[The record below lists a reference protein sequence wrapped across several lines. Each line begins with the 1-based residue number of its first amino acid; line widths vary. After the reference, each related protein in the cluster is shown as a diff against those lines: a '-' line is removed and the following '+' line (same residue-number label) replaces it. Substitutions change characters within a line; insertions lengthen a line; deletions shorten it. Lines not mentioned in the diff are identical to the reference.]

1 MKATMRP
8 GAIAIALV
16 AACMAQAA
24 AAQNYP
30 ITGAQRAT
38 AQQVAQAG
46 VPLSELSPNAPDRY
60 TVQRGDTL
68 WDISGLYL
76 VRPWRWPELWG
87 MNLQT
92 IRNPH
97 LIYPGQ
103 VLVLEKRDGRA
114 FLRAEGAPDGSP
126 VPTVRLSPRVRSQ
139 PLGDTALPT
148 LKPHLIEPFLAEP
161 LVVDEETLARAPRL
175 VAATEGRVLI
185 TRGDRAYA
193 RGPSGQPLAEPATG
207 PLPAFRVFRS
217 TRALVD
223 PVTGAV
229 LGQEAQ
235 YLGRAVLARGE
246 GSQTTRTEGRDA
258 QTLPVPATL
267 DIVAA
272 REEMRT
278 GDRLLPEPPTQLVNY
293 TPRAPEKPIEGGAI
307 VSMYGSSVGMAG
319 QNQVV
324 AINKGAADGMVSGHV
339 LAILK
344 RGGQVTD
351 RTEGRKETLQL
362 PDERNGLL
370 MVFRTFEKVS
380 YALILQTSDGVR
392 VGDRLANPR

>member
-1 MKATMRP
+1 MMATMRP
-8 GAIAIALV
+8 GAIALAL
-16 AACMAQAA
+16 AATCLAQAA
-24 AAQNYP
+24 WAQNYP

-46 VPLSELSPNAPDRY
+46 VPLSELAANAPDRY
-60 TVQRGDTL
+60 TVKPGDTL

-76 VRPWRWPELWG
+76 LRPWRWPELWG
-87 MNLQT
+87 MNLES

-103 VLVLEKRDGRA
+103 VLALEKRDGRA
-114 FLRAEGAPDGSP
+114 ILRALPAGDGSP
-126 VPTVRLSPRVRSQ
+126 VPTVRLTPRVRSQ
-139 PLGDTALPT
+139 PLADTALPT
-148 LKPHLIEPFLAEP
+148 LKPHLIEPFLSEP
-161 LVVDEETLARAPRL
+161 LVVDEATLAQAPRL

-193 RGPSGQPLAEPATG
+193 RGPAGQPVAEPAGG
-207 PLPAFRVFRS
+207 PATAFRVFRS

-246 GSQTTRTEGRDA
+246 GSQTTRTEGRDP

-272 REEMRT
+272 REEMRA
-278 GDRLLPEPPTQLVNY
+278 GDRLLPEPPGQLVSY
-293 TPRAPEKPIEGGAI
+293 APRAPDTRIEGAAV
-307 VSMYGSSVGMAG
+307 VSMYGNAVGMAG

-324 AINKGAADGMVSGHV
+324 AINKGTADGIASGHV

-344 RGGQVTD
+344 RGAQVTD

-380 YALILQTSDGVR
+380 YALILQTGDGVR
-392 VGDRLANPR
+392 VGDRLVNPR

>member
-8 GAIAIALV
+8 GAIALALA
-16 AACMAQAA
+16 AACLAQTA

-46 VPLSELSPNAPDRY
+46 VPLSELAPNAPDRY

-76 VRPWRWPELWG
+76 QRPWRWPELWG
-87 MNLQT
+87 MNLQS

-114 FLRAEGAPDGSP
+114 ILRAESAGDGAP
-126 VPTVRLSPRVRSQ
+126 VPTVRLSPRVRSE
-139 PLGDTALPT
+139 PLPDAALPT
-148 LKPHLIEPFLAEP
+148 LKQHLIEPFLAEP
-161 LVVDEETLARAPRL
+161 LVVDEANLASAPRL
-175 VAATEGRVLI
+175 VAAPEGRVLI

-193 RGPSGQPLAEPATG
+193 RGPSGQPVAEPATG
-207 PLPAFRVFRS
+207 PMPTFRVFRAS
-217 TRALVD
+217 RPLVD
-223 PVTGAV
+223 PITGKV
-229 LGQEAQ
+229 LGHEAQ

-246 GSQTTRTEGRDA
+246 GTQTTRTEGSDA
-258 QTLPVPATL
+258 QVLPVPATL

-272 REEMRT
+272 REEMRA
-278 GDRLLPEPPTQLVNY
+278 GDRLLPEPPPQLVNY
-293 TPRAPEKPIEGGAI
+293 APRAPETVVESGAI
-307 VSMYGSSVGMAG
+307 VSIYGSAVGMAG

-324 AINKGAADGMVSGHV
+324 AINKGTVDGIASGHV
-339 LAILK
+339 LAIMK
-344 RGGQVTD
+344 RGAVVTD
-351 RTEGRKETLQL
+351 RTEGRKENLKL

-380 YALILQTSDGVR
+380 YALILQTADGVR
-392 VGDRLANPR
+392 VGDRLINPR